1 MATSNGREGK
11 RVGGE
16 FHDSDKNKH
25 TEEPFSERNCCDH
38 KQAGKEDVDTA
49 EELQSLFTRM
59 NRGGAML
66 SEEDHMDVLLK
77 YFKQEVTACLN

>member
-25 TEEPFSERNCCDH
+25 TEEPFSKRNCCDH

-59 NRGGAML
+59 NPGGAML
-66 SEEDHMDVLLK
+66 SEEDRMDVLLK
-77 YFKQEVTACLN
+77 LKRIEASND